1 MLGPSLTAFGK
12 VTINSSGFSRLVTFA
27 LHPNKPRPFYLDYDD
42 NMSVK
47 RYIMKRIVEE
57 LQPTLGS
64 AAVVDEYRRRIVEF
78 RPCTSTQVC
87 NNGKQVTR
95 VRSTGQ
101 KGYIGS
107 NGRLRRAGVITLGL

>member
-1 MLGPSLTAFGK
+1 MFRGLKTLTAFGK
-12 VTINSSGFSRLVTFA
+12 VTINSSDFSRLVTFA

-64 AAVVDEYRRRIVEF
+64 AAVVDEYRMHIVEF
-78 RPCTSTQVC
+78 RPRTHLSKSVEVARMSQE
-87 NNGKQVTR
+87 
-95 VRSTGQ
+95 
-101 KGYIGS
+101 
-107 NGRLRRAGVITLGL
+107 